1 FGSDEGA
8 GVGKSYGAWRSLP
21 GGGATDNRTLF
32 VVDPEGVIGYVAAP
46 FREVDPTA
54 YDELADAIERIAPPT
69 ED

>member
-1 FGSDEGA
+1 
-8 GVGKSYGAWRSLP
+8 
-21 GGGATDNRTLF
+21 
-32 VVDPEGVIGYVAAP
+32 VDPEGVIGYVAAP